1 MNAFCRGGIMLGAQG
16 AYKDNNT
23 QPQSSRNLK
32 SITLRNVFFHNKHT
46 YIFKG
51 LKKVKCLF

>member
-1 MNAFCRGGIMLGAQG
+1 MNVFCSESTMLGTQG
-16 AYKDNNT
+16 AYRDNNI

-32 SITLRNVFFHNKHT
+32 SITLTNILFYNKHT

-51 LKKVKCLF
+51 LKKIKCLF